1 MAVSLHAGKSLMA
14 AADMMEL
21 QTSMVAALQPGVLPA
36 GTAVQPEPWYYHAG
50 CAGKWGVVGGA
61 LVSIAYLS

>member
-1 MAVSLHAGKSLMA
+1 MA

-21 QTSMVAALQPGVLPA
+21 LAPGAALQPGVPPA
-36 GTAVQPEPWYYHAG
+36 GTAVQSDPWYYHAG

>member
-1 MAVSLHAGKSLMA
+1 MA

-21 QTSMVAALQPGVLPA
+21 QAPGAALQPDVLPA
-36 GTAVQPEPWYYHAG
+36 GTAVQPDPWYYHAG
-50 CAGKWGVVGGA
+50 CAGKWGVVGSA

>member
-1 MAVSLHAGKSLMA
+1 MAVSFYAGKSLMA

-21 QTSMVAALQPGVLPA
+21 QAPGAALQPDVLPA
-36 GTAVQPEPWYYHAG
+36 GTAVQPDPWYYHAG